1 MSNLATSTTQ
11 SASTP
16 AAPPGPSAPPS
27 GIEER
32 DGTLLAD
39 DVLETVKEI
48 ALDELPGGTIVGIEA
63 DEDGAGYLAHMLNTD
78 GTPMTVYVDASFEF
92 LELS

>member
-1 MSNLATSTTQ
+1 MSTMATSTTQ

-16 AAPPGPSAPPS
+16 AAPPAPSIPPT
-27 GIEER
+27 ENEQR
-32 DGTLLAD
+32 DETLLAD

-63 DEDGAGYLAHMLNTD
+63 DADGAGYLAHMLNAD
-78 GTPMTVYVDASFEF
+78 GTPMTVYVDSSFDF
-92 LELS
+92 VDLS

>member
-1 MSNLATSTTQ
+1 MATSTTQ

-16 AAPPGPSAPPS
+16 AAPPAPSIPPT
-27 GIEER
+27 ENEQR
-32 DGTLLAD
+32 DETLLAD

-63 DEDGAGYLAHMLNTD
+63 DADGAGYLAHMLNAD
-78 GTPMTVYVDASFEF
+78 GTPMTVYVDSSFDF
-92 LELS
+92 VDLS

>member
-1 MSNLATSTTQ
+1 MSTIASKTMATNTTQ

-16 AAPPGPSAPPS
+16 AVPP
-27 GIEER
+27 EHDE
-32 DGTLLAD
+32 TLLTD

-63 DEDGAGYLAHMLNTD
+63 DANGAGYLAHMLNAD
-78 GTPMTVYVDASFEF
+78 GTPMTVYLDASFDF
-92 LELS
+92 VELS